1 MALKFVIYNTDT
13 GRNILGGNANFEYTP
28 ALWTEHD
35 SNYLYFGFDETPWR
49 VKRYLRSD
57 PSITS
62 TADEGLNPAILTLAE
77 ARASVTTLVYA

>member
-13 GRNILGGNANFEYTP
+13 GRNILGGNANFAYTP

-35 SNYLYFGFDETPWR
+35 SDYLYFGFDETPWR

-57 PSITS
+57 MAITS
-62 TADEGLNPAILTLAE
+62 TADEILNPTTLTLTD
-77 ARASVTTLVYA
+77 ARASVTVLVYA